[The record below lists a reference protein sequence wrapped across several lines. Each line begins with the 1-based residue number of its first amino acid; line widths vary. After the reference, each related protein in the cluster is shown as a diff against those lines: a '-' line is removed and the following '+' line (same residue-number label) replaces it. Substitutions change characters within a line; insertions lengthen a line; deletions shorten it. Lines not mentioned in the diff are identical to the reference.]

1 MARNAALWL
10 AAAWALSLTT
20 LGFFVVPMLFVYLPS
35 PALAGA
41 MAGHLFQ
48 VQTGISAFCALL
60 LLGIE
65 WAGRSQARQ
74 KRQPIVVLL
83 GLVCALGAE
92 FWVSPH
98 IIARDNLA
106 LWHRLGSGLYLL
118 QWLCALAVFYGY
130 TKQLNTEG
138 RVD

>member
-1 MARNAALWL
+1 
-10 AAAWALSLTT
+10 
-20 LGFFVVPMLFVYLPS
+20 MLFVYLPS

-48 VQTGISAFCALL
+48 VQTFISAACALL
-60 LLGIE
+60 LLALG
-65 WAGRSQARQ
+65 GRDWPVIQSRRWLTLVA
-74 KRQPIVVLL
+74 L
-83 GLVCALGAE
+83 GLVCVLAAE

-118 QWLCALAVFYGY
+118 QWLCALAVFHGQANRFGASVA
-130 TKQLNTEG
+130 T
-138 RVD
+138 V